1 MKKERFSFVV
11 IILGLIILA
20 RDHLKRSLG
29 DGLFHVLGISPW
41 TGENQTGF
49 HLPVILGLTI
59 LITGIV
65 WATKSYRSWYPQV
78 LSRIIMVCI
87 AFIFIFPVATEKL
100 MFLQKHNSSGAAS
113 FDYVKSDSRCNVQV
127 KEHGAIANCS
137 FTFYN
142 YGKEGKITIKPM
154 LSGGYVDLDFEARE
168 LILQPHAKVEARA
181 EFYSKQNYGTWFTGN
196 FQEIGAEIEVDGTK
210 KRYE

>member
-1 MKKERFSFVV
+1 MKKDRLSFVV
-11 IILGLIILA
+11 IILGLVMLA

-29 DGLFHVLGISPW
+29 DGIFNALGISPW
-41 TGENQTGF
+41 TGENETGF
-49 HLPVILGLTI
+49 HLSVILGLAL
-59 LITGIV
+59 LITGVV

-113 FDYVKSDSRCNVQV
+113 FDYVKSDSRCHVQV

-142 YGKEGKITIKPM
+142 YGKEEKITIKPI
-154 LSGGYVDLDFEARE
+154 LSKGYEDIDFKAKDLT
-168 LILQPHAKVEARA
+168 LQPHAKVEVNAN
-181 EFYSKQNYGTWFTGN
+181 FYSNQNYGTWFTGN
-196 FQEIGAEIEVDGTK
+196 YQDIGAEIEVNGTK
-210 KRYE
+210 KKYE